1 MRRRSFSVSLV
12 VILLF
17 FSSNCATFHTVQRE
31 DYEVLCSAVTASS
44 SAVIG
49 EYGENIPSDFNAEK
63 FMQLVENKIPP
74 RYLAELK
81 KYPLEVRPKGSYYLL
96 LVFAPHTKALILF
109 DYSCTPEPDGQVFFE
124 PGKYDTKA
132 LDLYDTCK
140 DHK

>member
-1 MRRRSFSVSLV
+1 MRKRSVSVSLL

-63 FMQLVENKIPP
+63 FMQLIENKIPV

-81 KYPLEVRPKGSYYLL
+81 KYPLDVRPKGSYCLL
-96 LVFAPHTKALILF
+96 LVFDPYTKALILF
-109 DYSCTPEPDGQVFFE
+109 DYSCTPEPDGQVLFE
-124 PGKYDTKA
+124 PGKYNTKA

-140 DHK
+140 DRN